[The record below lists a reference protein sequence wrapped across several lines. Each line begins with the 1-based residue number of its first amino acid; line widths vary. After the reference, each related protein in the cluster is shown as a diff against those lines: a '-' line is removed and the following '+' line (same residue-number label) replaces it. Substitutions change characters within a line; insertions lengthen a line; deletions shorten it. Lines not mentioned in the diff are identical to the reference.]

1 MPLDRSTI
9 EEFRMLPLHLRRV
22 ALGIPT
28 RCQAARP
35 KAGGFSLVEHACHLR
50 DFEREG
56 VQLRIERTIRESE
69 PDLADFPGDRLAAE
83 RGYLKEEFG
92 AALRSFER
100 SRNDTVRL
108 LGRLSDEQLERPAR
122 FASEGRVSLLRLV
135 RLFAEHDASHR
146 ADLDQLVID
155 LSAAGLRRA

>member
-1 MPLDRSTI
+1 MPLDHPII
-9 EEFRMLPLHLRRV
+9 ESFRLLPLHLRRV

-28 RCQAARP
+28 RCQTARP
-35 KAGGFSLVEHACHLR
+35 PAGGFSLVEHACHLR

-69 PDLADFPGDRLAAE
+69 PELADFPGDRLAAE
-83 RGYLKEEFG
+83 RDYQKQEFG
-92 AALRSFER
+92 TALRGFER
-100 SRNDTVRL
+100 SRNETVRL
-108 LGRLSDEQLERPAR
+108 LARLSDEQLERRAR
-122 FASEGRVSLLRLV
+122 FGDEGRVSLRRLL

-146 ADLDQLVID
+146 AELDRLVVD